1 MPALFKDS
9 AIAAGVPEHIRTRYR
24 DLHELHVE
32 NIALA
37 RRIGVRIAMGS
48 DAGTP
53 GNHCGD
59 SMQELEVMVHK
70 CGFPALEAIQAAT
83 INAATMMRVE
93 AELGSVEPGKFA
105 DLIATRAN
113 PLDDIGTLRAVAF
126 VMKDGRV
133 VRHDRQGAC
142 GGRASANL

>member
-1 MPALFKDS
+1 MPALFKDA
-9 AIAAGVPEHIRTRYR
+9 AIAAGVPEHIRARYR

-53 GNHCGD
+53 GNHCGE
-59 SMQELEVMVHK
+59 SMQELEVMVRK
-70 CGFPALEAIQAAT
+70 CGFSALEAIQAAT
-83 INAATMMRVE
+83 IHAASMMRVDQ
-93 AELGSVEPGKFA
+93 ELGSVAPGKLA

-113 PLDDIGTLRAVAF
+113 PLEDIGTLRSLAL

-133 VRHDRQGAC
+133 VRHER
-142 GGRASANL
+142 